1 MYKCFNTNIAFQHL
15 IFDIVKMK
23 STISTYNLPITDG
36 AISWLSF
43 RININLALL
52 RLFPVCQMNSFNFF
66 VLFSIFKLEFFFEF
80 PNIKHSVFLPLGKKM
95 FRMKL

>member
-1 MYKCFNTNIAFQHL
+1 MYTCFNTCTNIAFQHL

-52 RLFPVCQMNSFNFF
+52 RFLCVVFYLQARVFQ
-66 VLFSIFKLEFFFEF
+66 F
-80 PNIKHSVFLPLGKKM
+80 PNIEHSVLPLGKKM